1 MIYTDLFN
9 TAFDDLCETLA
20 EITGLTVVNDPRNM
34 RPSCLLVNP
43 PFFDAFNYN
52 IAKLSFNCTMVAMGP
67 GNLDAVRPL
76 LAACASI
83 LNKNVALLSG
93 RPTSVEIGGAV
104 YPAYDLTI
112 DLQAQTA

>member
-1 MIYTDLFN
+1 
-9 TAFDDLCETLA
+9 
-20 EITGLTVVNDPRNM
+20 
-34 RPSCLLVNP
+34 
-43 PFFDAFNYN
+43 
-52 IAKLSFNCTMVAMGP
+52 MGP
-67 GNLDAVRPL
+67 GNLDSVRPL